1 MISSSLL
8 RHYQIQ
14 AVLRDNLIPESELK
28 YIGEI
33 DGSHTY
39 LIAGEHIAKVEDI
52 IGFDQVDDTE
62 GDPV

>member
-8 RHYQIQ
+8 RHHQIQ
-14 AVLRDNLIPESELK
+14 AVLRDNMIPESELK

>member
-8 RHYQIQ
+8 RHHQIQ
-14 AVLRDNLIPESELK
+14 AALRENSIPESELK

-52 IGFDQVDDTE
+52 IGFEQVDDTE